1 MFGKP
6 EWFKLSTC
14 CQGVSPV
21 SFRGWLHVAA
31 WGALIVLPTVGLA
44 LAGKS
49 RPEALIWLAASIVG
63 FLWEMRGI
71 RRQLQIAHERSLY
84 FIGGEEHQPSEV
96 ATRNFDL
103 KLRG

>member
-6 EWFKLSTC
+6 EWFKLSSC

-21 SFRGWLHVAA
+21 KLQGWLHMAA
-31 WGALIVLPTVGLA
+31 WTALMILPTFGLA
-44 LAGKS
+44 LAGKA
-49 RPEALIWLAASIVG
+49 RPEAMIWLAASIVA
-63 FLWEMRGI
+63 FLWEMRSI

-84 FIGGEEHQPSEV
+84 FIGGEESESAEV
-96 ATRNFDL
+96 ATRHFDL